1 MSNRDN
7 LIKNIDW
14 WTVAIYFFL
23 VIIGWL
29 NIYAAVYDENHSSI
43 FDFSQKYGKQL
54 VWILASVI
62 IIFIIMIIE
71 PSFFNQ
77 FAYLIYGTTI
87 IVLILTLFI
96 GKEVAGAHSWIQF
109 GSFSIQP
116 AEFVKFS
123 TGLALAHFLSKL
135 ETDLKNYKIILK
147 ASMFILIPIG
157 IILLQND
164 TGSALVFLS
173 FIFVFYRFGMSG
185 NIFIIGVILAVV
197 AILSLILNTFNQRL
211 ILIGVIFFI
220 GILAFYFT
228 KRKLKN
234 AIKVFGII
242 SLIIITIFSVD
253 FAFSK
258 LKGYQQKRIK
268 VLLNI
273 EEDPYGTGYNINQ
286 SKIAIG
292 SGGFSGKGFLNG
304 TQTKYDFVPEQSTD
318 FIFCTIGEEHGFIG
332 SFVVLS
338 LYIGLFLRLIFLA
351 ERQRSRFSKIYGY
364 CVMSIL
370 LFHFL
375 INIGMVIGLLPVIG
389 IPLPFISYG
398 GSSIWAFSVLLFI
411 FIRQDAERV
420 SLL

>member
-1 MSNRDN
+1 
-7 LIKNIDW
+7 
-14 WTVAIYFFL
+14 
-23 VIIGWL
+23 
-29 NIYAAVYDENHSSI
+29 
-43 FDFSQKYGKQL
+43 
-54 VWILASVI
+54 
-62 IIFIIMIIE
+62 MIIE

-211 ILIGVIFFI
+211 ILIGVIVFI
-220 GILAFYFT
+220 GIIAFYFT
-228 KRKLKN
+228 KRKLMN
-234 AIKVFGII
+234 AFKVFGII

-411 FIRQDAERV
+411 FVRQDAERV